1 RDRFE
6 RFRQRCLHAR
16 RRHGCPDS
24 ECSGD
29 GFAPVA
35 RHAARSHRMSER
47 IRVLVVDDSALM
59 RKLIPAILERDSS
72 IEVVGTAMDGAFALR
87 KIEELEPDVVTLDL
101 EMPRMDGLEMLRL
114 IMRSAPLPVIL
125 FSTHSKEGG
134 YATLKALALGAV
146 DFLAKPKDAA
156 AGHLEEI
163 ADRLI
168 AKIKVA
174 KHAAKRKLPPV
185 TVKEEL
191 PKLAKASHPALAPRR
206 VIAIGIST
214 GGPNALQFMLSQIPS
229 DFLST
234 ILVVQHMPEGFTE
247 MFAKRLDE
255 CCPLEVHEARSGDLL
270 LAGRV
275 LICPGNRHIMV
286 RRMPRGDMAVLSDGP
301 PVNGHRPSADVLFHS
316 VSQEFGL
323 TAVGVLMTGMG
334 DDGAEGLGAIKAA
347 GGMTI
352 AQSED
357 TCVVSGMPHAAII
370 KGYANKIIPLEG
382 VAAFLMSNY
391 GAERNPADKLEK
403 NDKYDKNE
411 KVEGTPVSSQRS

>member
-1 RDRFE
+1 
-6 RFRQRCLHAR
+6 
-16 RRHGCPDS
+16 
-24 ECSGD
+24 
-29 GFAPVA
+29 
-35 RHAARSHRMSER
+35 MSER

-59 RKLIPAILERDSS
+59 RKLIPAILARDSS
-72 IEVVGTAMDGAFALR
+72 IEVVGTAMDGAFALK
-87 KIEELEPDVVTLDL
+87 KIEELKPDVVTLDL
-101 EMPRMDGLEMLRL
+101 EMPRMDGMETLRL
-114 IMRSAPLPVIL
+114 IMQRAPLPVIL

-134 YATLKALALGAV
+134 YATFKALAIGAV

-156 AGHLEEI
+156 AGRLEEI

-174 KHAAKRKLPPV
+174 KRAAGRKLPPALI
-185 TVKEEL
+185 EEVAAPKKGIRATL
-191 PKLAKASHPALAPRR
+191 PPRR

-214 GGPNALQFMLSQIPS
+214 GGPNALQFVLSQIPA
-229 DFLST
+229 DFQST
-234 ILVVQHMPEGFTE
+234 IVIVQHMPEGFTE

-255 CCPLEVHEARSGDLL
+255 CCALEVHEARSGDLL

-275 LICPGNRHIMV
+275 LICPGNRHMML
-286 RRMPRGDMAVLSDGP
+286 RRMPRGDMVVLSDGP

-316 VSQEFGL
+316 LAQEFGL

-357 TCVVSGMPHAAII
+357 TCVVSGMPRAAIL
-370 KGYANKIIPLEG
+370 KGYANKIIPLDG
-382 VAAFLMSNY
+382 LGAYLVSHY
-391 GAERNPADKLEK
+391 GAERGATDKAEK
-403 NDKYDKNE
+403 NDKFE
-411 KVEGTPVSSQRS
+411 KTSVSSQRS

>member
-1 RDRFE
+1 
-6 RFRQRCLHAR
+6 
-16 RRHGCPDS
+16 
-24 ECSGD
+24 
-29 GFAPVA
+29 
-35 RHAARSHRMSER
+35 MSER

-59 RKLIPAILERDSS
+59 RKLIPAILAREAS
-72 IEVVGTAMDGAFALR
+72 IEVVGTAMDGAFALK
-87 KIEELEPDVVTLDL
+87 KIEELKPDVVTLDL
-101 EMPRMDGLEMLRL
+101 EMPRMDGMETLRL
-114 IMRSAPLPVIL
+114 IMQRAPLPVIL

-134 YATLKALALGAV
+134 YATFKALAIGAV

-156 AGHLEEI
+156 AGRLDDI

-174 KHAAKRKLPPV
+174 KRAAGRKLPPAV
-185 TVKEEL
+185 IQETSAPKKGVRAAL
-191 PKLAKASHPALAPRR
+191 PPRR
-206 VIAIGIST
+206 VIAVGIST
-214 GGPNALQFMLSQIPS
+214 GGPNALQFVLSQIPA
-229 DFLST
+229 DFQST
-234 ILVVQHMPEGFTE
+234 IVIVQHMPEGFTE

-255 CCPLEVHEARSGDLL
+255 CCALEVHEARSGDLL

-286 RRMPRGDMAVLSDGP
+286 RSMPRGGMVVLSDGP

-316 VSQEFGL
+316 VAQEFGL

-357 TCVVSGMPHAAII
+357 TCVVSGMPRAAIL
-370 KGYANKIIPLEG
+370 KGYASKIIPLDG
-382 VAAFLMSNY
+382 LGAHLVSNY
-391 GAERNPADKLEK
+391 GGERGATDKVEKNEKLEK
-403 NDKYDKNE
+403 NDKNE
-411 KVEGTPVSSQRS
+411 KIEKTSVSSQRS

>member
-1 RDRFE
+1 
-6 RFRQRCLHAR
+6 
-16 RRHGCPDS
+16 
-24 ECSGD
+24 
-29 GFAPVA
+29 
-35 RHAARSHRMSER
+35 MSDR

-59 RKLIPAILERDSS
+59 RKLIPAILARESS
-72 IEVVGTAMDGAFALR
+72 IEVVGTAMDGAFALK
-87 KIEELEPDVVTLDL
+87 KIEELQPDVVTLDL
-101 EMPRMDGLEMLRL
+101 EMPRMDGMETLRM
-114 IMRSAPLPVIL
+114 IMKRAPLPVIL

-134 YATLKALALGAV
+134 YATFKALALGAV

-163 ADRLI
+163 ADQLI

-174 KHAAKRKLPPV
+174 KRAVGKKLPPA
-185 TVKEEL
+185 TVIEDPFGPKKE
-191 PKLAKASHPALAPRR
+191 ARPALPPPRR

-214 GGPNALQFMLSQIPS
+214 GGPNALQFVLSQIPA

-255 CCPLEVHEARSGDLL
+255 CCPMEVHEARSGDLL

-275 LICPGNRHIMV
+275 LICPGNRHMMV
-286 RRMPRGDMAVLSDGP
+286 RRMPRGDMAILSDGP

-316 VSQEFGL
+316 VAQEFAL
-323 TAVGVLMTGMG
+323 LSVGVLMTGMG

-357 TCVVSGMPHAAII
+357 TCVVSGMPRAAIL
-370 KGYANKIIPLEG
+370 KGYANKIIPLDGLGSFLVNQYG
-382 VAAFLMSNY
+382 VERHS
-391 GAERNPADKLEK
+391 AEKTEK
-403 NDKYDKNE
+403 NEKHEKHDKNE
-411 KVEGTPVSSQRS
+411 KNEKIERTPVSSQRS